1 MEKQAVVH
9 STFAIERT
17 YPVSPEQVFAAFADE
32 DKKRTWFIDG
42 GNHEIQHYALD
53 FKTGGKEDS
62 RIRYG
67 PGIPVSGMECVN
79 ETVYH
84 YIVPNQRIV
93 FSSSMTIGGRCISV
107 ALATVE
113 LLKTDKGTDLLF
125 THQAAF
131 FEGADGPAMREDGWR
146 KLLSKL
152 GESLQR
158 ANAEKA

>member
-9 STFAIERT
+9 NTFVIERG
-17 YPVSPEQVFAAFADE
+17 YPVTPEKVFAAFADAN
-32 DKKRTWFIDG
+32 KKRIWYLDG
-42 GNHEIQHYALD
+42 GSHEIQHYEMD
-53 FKTGGKEDS
+53 FRTGGKEDS
-62 RIRYG
+62 RIRFG
-67 PGIPVSGMECVN
+67 PGIPVAGMICEN

-107 ALATVE
+107 VLATIE

-125 THQAAF
+125 THQGAF
-131 FEGADGPAMREDGWR
+131 FEGSDGPAMREDGWH
-146 KLLSKL
+146 KLLAKL